1 MLSATAVYELVF
13 GFLVH
18 HPLFIAYIVIMSIV
32 TLYRRSKPF
41 PETGGNVVTITSLA
55 EWKNEVDAHGG
66 PVLADFYATW
76 CPPCKTAAP
85 IFGRMSLEYPSVKFV
100 KVNVDEVGE
109 VSSAQKITAMPTFKL
124 FSKNPVETIQVIAV
138 LVACVAGRSVPSS
151 RIACTWFP
159 FIGGRELKSFL
170 VCSFVCFSFAQP
182 PRLEL
187 RV

>member
-124 FSKNPVETIQVIAV
+124 FSKNPVETIQGFNEGQIRKM
-138 LVACVAGRSVPSS
+138 LKGVAGEPIVVKD
-151 RIACTWFP
+151 IAPTTTHAKA
-159 FIGGRELKSFL
+159 E
-170 VCSFVCFSFAQP
+170 
-182 PRLEL
+182 
-187 RV
+187 